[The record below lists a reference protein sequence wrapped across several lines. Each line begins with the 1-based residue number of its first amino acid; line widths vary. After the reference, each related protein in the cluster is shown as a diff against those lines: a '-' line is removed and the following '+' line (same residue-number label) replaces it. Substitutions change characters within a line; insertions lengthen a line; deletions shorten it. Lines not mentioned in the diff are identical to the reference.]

1 MQSYLYANYMRHG
14 VEYIVIVFLFSY
26 YYLVKI
32 GLGFRLYLPMY
43 MFMQKLQY
51 QFSILNS
58 TDVVFLIGKLH
69 THQAGSI
76 LESFVMIGESAI

>member
-1 MQSYLYANYMRHG
+1 MRHG

-32 GLGFRLYLPMY
+32 GLGFRVYLP